1 MLTANTTKGKK
12 GLIFKVIF
20 SPYANDSSIGE
31 KLKQPKENLT
41 MLFCALTKSEID
53 VILHSNS
60 GHSILNTIPYV
71 TRNTQTNNC
80 QNKSISASYK

>member
-41 MLFCALTKSEID
+41 
-53 VILHSNS
+53 
-60 GHSILNTIPYV
+60 
-71 TRNTQTNNC
+71 
-80 QNKSISASYK
+80 